1 MVRLRL
7 STEQRIASFIPAIIR
22 VSMLEVFDSYA
33 GLWRKEKGNMIE
45 KIKELK
51 DIGGGG
57 GVLSYS
63 ASTGRP
69 LKKSV
74 ATCSNSFVKR
84 SLAEF
89 WWRASIEIRII
100 TLEFRENILQTSRQA
115 FFLLKNAAL
124 SVEYS

>member
-57 GVLSYS
+57 GSVLLGFDGAPTEEVGSD
-63 ASTGRP
+63 
-69 LKKSV
+69 LFKLF
-74 ATCSNSFVKR
+74 C
-84 SLAEF
+84 
-89 WWRASIEIRII
+89 
-100 TLEFRENILQTSRQA
+100 QA
-115 FFLLKNAAL
+115 FARRIL
-124 SVEYS
+124 VESIY